1 MIDPLILCLTMF
13 AVTCGLLM
21 TGFPVAFTLAGSALA
36 FALFGSMI
44 GVFPISLLGAFPQ
57 SVFGLMT
64 NEVLVAVPLFIFMG
78 VMLERSQIAQEL
90 LENMGAL
97 FGALPGGLAI
107 SVCIVGALLAAST
120 GIVGATVVTMGA
132 MSLPTMLSHG
142 YSKPLACGTIA
153 ASGTLGQIIPPSIV
167 LVLLGDILQGANTQA
182 QLAKGNFAPDPVSV
196 VDLFAGAF
204 LPGMMLVVLYML
216 WVLFMGVIRPNS
228 CPPVERGDDVGHL
241 GLRVLHGM
249 VPPAI
254 LIMAVL
260 GSILLG
266 IATPTESAALG
277 VLAALALVAWR
288 RRLTISMLRL
298 ALEGTMRTTA
308 MIMAI
313 LVAAYFLNFVI
324 NVIGLTAQVNAMITE
339 LGWTPMQTL
348 LGVIF
353 FYVVLGMF
361 METLSMM
368 VATVPIITPVI
379 VSLGFDPVWFGIIII
394 LLIET
399 AMITPPVGINLFVV
413 QGVRGRGHLHD
424 VMIGATPFVITLMV
438 MIVLLIFFPD
448 IAMWLPNM
456 TL

>member
-1 MIDPLILCLTMF
+1 MILTTIL
-13 AVTCGLLM
+13 VLLGM
-21 TGFPVAFTLAGSALA
+21 LALSIPVAAVLGALA
-36 FALFGSMI
+36 LTLGQLYAFLPLHLAI
-44 GVFPISLLGAFPQ
+44 GELAWVSNT
-57 SVFGLMT
+57 SVI
-64 NEVLVAVPLFIFMG
+64 LVAIPLFILLG
-78 VMLERSQIAQEL
+78 EILLRSGIA
-90 LENMGAL
+90 ENMYAAATHWL
-97 FGALPGGLAI
+97 SWLPGGLMHSNIGSCAMFAAI
-107 SVCIVGALLAAST
+107 SGSSVATAAT
-120 GIVGATVVTMGA
+120 IGTVA
-132 MSLPTMLSHG
+132 IDQIDKRG
-142 YSKPLACGTIA
+142 YNERFFLGTIA
-153 ASGTLGQIIPPSIV
+153 AGGTIGILIPPSINMIVYGV
-167 LVLLGDILQGANTQA
+167 LTETSIVQLYLAGFTPGIILAGMFMLTVVIGCVLRPKWGGRKVETSWENRIRSL
-182 QLAKGNFAPDPVSV
+182 PD
-196 VDLFAGAF
+196 L
-204 LPGMMLVVLYML
+204 
-216 WVLFMGVIRPNS
+216 I
-228 CPPVERGDDVGHL
+228 PP
-241 GLRVLHGM
+241 
-249 VPPAI
+249 I
-254 LIMAVL
+254 LIFIVVI
-260 GSILLG
+260 GSIYSG

-324 NVIGLTAQVNAMITE
+324 NVIGLTAQVNAMITG

-348 LGVIF
+348 IGVIC

-424 VMIGATPFVITLMV
+424 VMIGASPFVITLML